1 MRILEGILIAL
12 EALWANKLRTVLTL
26 LGNIVGVM
34 SVIAVVSIIDGM
46 NAYIRNE
53 VAEEG
58 TGVFLLQRINEL
70 DILSDFDKYLK
81 SLHNPNITRRD
92 LTRLRERVTMARY
105 MDATLSSRAGARY
118 GRRYIEAVSVLG
130 RSENYPFM
138 GKWEL
143 SDGRHLSL
151 QEIRRSRN
159 VAVIGSEIAN
169 RLYPGVDPVGKDLKV
184 AGINNRIIGVLRERA
199 GSFGNNPNLRVVIP
213 ISSYQ
218 KIFGSQQSLEVYIK
232 AAGMESVEECVN
244 QVRVTMRSYRHL
256 GPKEEDNFAVITS
269 DNLLDL
275 WGTISQGI
283 FAALIGIVSIS
294 LVVGGIVIMNIMLV
308 SVTERTREIGIRKAL
323 GATRTN
329 ILWQFLVEA
338 ITLSGVGGMI
348 GIACGFASA
357 FLVAYFSPLPYAIKV
372 WSIAAGLGVTFVV
385 GVFFGMYPA
394 VQAARLDPI
403 EALRYE

>member
-46 NAYIRNE
+46 NGYIRDE

-58 TGVFLLQRINEL
+58 TGVFILQRINEL

-81 SLHNPNITRRD
+81 SLHNPKITLRD
-92 LTRLRERVTMARY
+92 LTRLRERVTFAQY
-105 MDATLSSRAGARY
+105 MDASLSSRADARN
-118 GRRYIEAVSVLG
+118 GRRYIKAVSVLG

-143 SDGRHLSL
+143 SDGRHFSL
-151 QEIRRSRN
+151 QEIRRRRS
-159 VAVIGSEIAN
+159 VAVIGSDIAN
-169 RLYPGVDPVGKDLKV
+169 RLYPGVDPVGKDIKV
-184 AGINNRIIGVLRERA
+184 AGINNRVIGVLSERP
-199 GSFGNNPNLRVVIP
+199 GSFGSNPNLRVVIP
-213 ISSYQ
+213 ISSFQ
-218 KIFGSQQSLEVYIK
+218 KIFGSQQSLEVTIK
-232 AAGMESVEECVN
+232 TASLESVDECVD

-256 GPKEEDNFAVITS
+256 GPREEDNFAIVTS

-275 WGTISQGI
+275 WSAISRGI

-323 GATRTN
+323 GATKKN

-357 FLVAYFSPLPYAIKV
+357 SLVAYFSPLPYAIKV
-372 WSIAAGLGVTFVV
+372 WSIAVGLGVSFVV
-385 GVFFGMYPA
+385 GVFFGLYPA